1 MLDDEATILKKIKQI
16 PTGSQTVEESKNP
29 DECNVYNL
37 CKLFLTETEDKEL
50 RAKYLAWWLSYKYAK
65 EYLFEKMMDFLR
77 PIQEKYNKISDQE
90 VKDLLAKNAKYV
102 NEISEKKIKDIY
114 DKVGFNL

>member
-1 MLDDEATILKKIKQI
+1 
-16 PTGSQTVEESKNP
+16 
-29 DECNVYNL
+29 
-37 CKLFLTETEDKEL
+37 
-50 RAKYLAWWLSYKYAK
+50 
-65 EYLFEKMMDFLR
+65 MDFLR

-114 DKVGFNL
+114 DKIGFNL